1 MVNIELSKEELT
13 AVIDGMVYAQGGYAN
28 VPANKAIRD
37 ANWEL
42 IDRLKAT
49 SNLKEQ
55 PRTLEAIID
64 RKCAI
69 RRELADLDREQN
81 KLTGPMVNDI
91 FTGGN

>member
-1 MVNIELSKEELT
+1 MNIELSKEELT
-13 AVIDGMVYAQGGYAN
+13 AVIDGMVYAQGGYSKT
-28 VPANKAIRD
+28 PGGKAMQ
-37 ANWEL
+37 AVNWEL
-42 IDRLKAT
+42 IEKLRAAQT
-49 SNLKEQ
+49 ANH
-55 PRTLEAIID
+55 PRTLEAI